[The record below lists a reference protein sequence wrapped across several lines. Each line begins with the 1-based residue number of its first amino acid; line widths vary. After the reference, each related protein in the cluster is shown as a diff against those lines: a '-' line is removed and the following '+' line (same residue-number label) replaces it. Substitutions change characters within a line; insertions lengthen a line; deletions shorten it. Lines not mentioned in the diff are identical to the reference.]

1 MPQSANQPNLG
12 ISLKILCNLIV
23 SQSLKTPSVL

>member
-23 SQSLKTPSVL
+23 SQ

>member
-1 MPQSANQPNLG
+1 MSRSANQPNLG

-23 SQSLKTPSVL
+23 SQ